1 MKIYMNPD
9 RLEESAIEQA
19 VIDDATII
27 IPEKVNKKIF
37 KIKVALMGFEDV
49 IDDSRIA
56 YITEPNLKPPF
67 VFAYADEILDELM
80 GCDENDEYIN
90 SMFI

>member
-1 MKIYMNPD
+1 MNPD
-9 RLEESAIEQA
+9 RLEEAAIEQA
-19 VIDDATII
+19 VIDNATII
-27 IPEKVNKKIF
+27 IPEKVNKEIF

-56 YITEPNLKPPF
+56 YIDESNIKPPF
-67 VFAYADEILDELM
+67 VFVYADDILDELM
-80 GCDENDEYIN
+80 GSDENDEYIN